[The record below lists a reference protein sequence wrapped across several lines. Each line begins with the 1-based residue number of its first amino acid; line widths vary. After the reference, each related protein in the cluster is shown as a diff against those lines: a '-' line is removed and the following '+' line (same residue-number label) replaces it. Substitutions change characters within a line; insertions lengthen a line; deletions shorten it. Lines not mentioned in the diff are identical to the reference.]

1 MRRSAALAIAIAVAA
16 CSKKSEPTP
25 PPPGDSGASEAA
37 KSLAAIVASCAAVE
51 GEVQVRRAGGNE
63 WTTIATGA
71 VFRAGDVVKTGA
83 GAFAR
88 VEFLSGG
95 GLELEQDAEVVI
107 DVVAPP
113 APSAPAAPGA
123 APPQAESRVSVE
135 RGVVRGFMPAKPDA
149 APIVLH
155 TAEGKDVRLAAA
167 AAGEKPV
174 AVRITRGARGTEL
187 AVTYGQIRVSTAGG
201 ETTLRSGQAA
211 DVNAQGAGDVVELLE
226 FPASV
231 EPGIDARFR
240 YEPQMAIRIAWKAVA
255 GASGYRVQI
264 ARDLAFQGVEQ
275 AFEADG
281 TQTTFVPRAE
291 GVYAWRVASRDAGG
305 RLGEYGFA
313 RRIYLEKEQPRDL
326 LVGPAD
332 GQTVN
337 FAENLP
343 PIEFTW
349 QSAASAPSYRL
360 VLARGPDLL
369 KDKLMELETAGQRLE
384 VTALEA
390 GTYYWGVYVKD
401 ARGPQP
407 IFVKPRQL
415 VLAKVAKPKVKVPK
429 ALSEWGK

>member
-1 MRRSAALAIAIAVAA
+1 MRRSAVLAIAVALAA
-16 CSKKSEPTP
+16 CSKKPAP
-25 PPPGDSGASEAA
+25 PPPDAAVSEAA

-51 GEVQVRRAGGNE
+51 GDVQVRRAGSND
-63 WTTIATGA
+63 WTAVATGA

-83 GAFAR
+83 GAFVR

-95 GLELEQDAEVVI
+95 GLELEENAEVVVA
-107 DVVAPP
+107 VVAPP
-113 APSAPAAPGA
+113 APEAPAAAGGGP
-123 APPQAESRVSVE
+123 APQPESRVSVE

-149 APIVLH
+149 APIVLR

-167 AAGEKPV
+167 AAGEKPIT
-174 AVRITRGARGTEL
+174 VRITRGARGTEL
-187 AVTYGQIRVSTAGG
+187 AVTSGQVRVSGATGA
-201 ETTLRSGQAA
+201 TTLRSGQAA
-211 DVNAQGAGDVVELLE
+211 DVKAEGAGDIVELLE

-240 YEPQMAIRIAWKAVA
+240 FEPQMAIRMGWKPVA

-264 ARDLAFQGVEQ
+264 ARDLAFQSVEQ
-275 AFEADG
+275 ASDAEG
-281 TQTTFVPRAE
+281 TQATFVPRGQ
-291 GVYAWRVASRDAGG
+291 GVFAWRVASRDATG

-313 RRIYLEKEQPRDL
+313 RRIYLEKDQPKDL

-360 VLARGPDLL
+360 VIARGADLL
-369 KDKLMELETAGQRLE
+369 KDKLMELETSGQKLE
-384 VTALEA
+384 VAALES

-415 VLAKVAKPKVKVPK
+415 VLVKVAKPRVKVPK
-429 ALSEWGK
+429 ALSEWGR